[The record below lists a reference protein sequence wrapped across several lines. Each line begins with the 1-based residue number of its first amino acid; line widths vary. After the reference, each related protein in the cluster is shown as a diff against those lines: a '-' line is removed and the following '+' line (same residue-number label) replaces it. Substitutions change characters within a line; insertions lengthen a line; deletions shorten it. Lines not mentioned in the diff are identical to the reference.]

1 MQLRH
6 FACLSGSLAVG
17 LVVFACG
24 TSDTEVPKTDGG
36 AAGDAAAATDA
47 ADAAKDGAVD
57 AAADAPIDTSGSYAC
72 GAATC
77 ASGEFCIHPCGG
89 GALPMCLPETDAGS
103 CGAGVRGMCLGDGG
117 PISNGCVPAPPP
129 PYCDTKRECP
139 NGMSTQGGTT
149 RDVSC
154 LCA

>member
-6 FACLSGSLAVG
+6 LACVTGTGAVA
-17 LVVFACG
+17 LIVFACG
-24 TSDTEVPKTDGG
+24 TSDTEVQKADGG
-36 AAGDAAAATDA
+36 AAGGDAAAAADAANDSA
-47 ADAAKDGAVD
+47 ADAVI
-57 AAADAPIDTSGSYAC
+57 DAPIDTSGSYTC

-77 ASGEFCIHPCGG
+77 ASGEYCIHPCGG
-89 GALPMCLPETDAGS
+89 GVLPMCLAEDGAGG

-139 NGMSTQGGTT
+139 NGMSTQSGTT